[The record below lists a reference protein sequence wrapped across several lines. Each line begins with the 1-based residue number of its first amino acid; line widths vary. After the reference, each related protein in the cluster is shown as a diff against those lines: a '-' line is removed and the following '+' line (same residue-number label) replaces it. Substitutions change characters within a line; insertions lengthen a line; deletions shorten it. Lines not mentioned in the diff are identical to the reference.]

1 MDSNDQRLICTHIAF
16 WTMPWTLMRPPRSN
30 IRSKLNPSTN
40 TCSRIIYERGKQATS
55 LVEAEA
61 SKGKVLEDIM
71 LFRMILRPPPDQF
84 FHSELYASRF
94 GDPSEAK
101 NKRNGHQTIELH
113 GFQGVFVPG
122 TKVALLS
129 WLFSICMCVFA
140 TGVVV

>member
-40 TCSRIIYERGKQATS
+40 TCSRIIYERTNQATS
-55 LVEAEA
+55 LAEA
-61 SKGKVLEDIM
+61 GPRGKVLEDLA

-94 GDPSEAK
+94 GDPSDAK
-101 NKRNGHQTIELH
+101 NKKNGHQTIELH
-113 GFQGVFVPG
+113 GYQGVIVPG

-129 WLFSICMCVFA
+129 WLFSICMCVFV